1 MRLSLAEKIK
11 SGPRFLICAEEKVK
25 RIQSIL
31 FIPER
36 LSPAFGGVNSAIL
49 SVSLIVNSN
58 SSLLLFCTQK
68 L

>member
-36 LSPAFGGVNSAIL
+36 LPPVFGGVNSAIL
-49 SVSLIVNSN
+49 SVSLVNGN
-58 SSLLLFCTQK
+58 SPLLLFCTPK